1 MRFLADEAFDGRIV
15 RGLRRNLPELDLLR
29 IQDTGLRTFHDRLI
43 LEHAAEMDRVLLT
56 HDIRTMPGFAY
67 DRLAKGLP
75 MPGVILVTQNYP
87 IRTAIQ
93 EIAYRSLRRARRV
106 SKQGETTALLILR
119 L

>member
-1 MRFLADEAFDGRIV
+1 MMRFLADEAFDGRIV

-93 EIAYRSLRRARRV
+93 EIA
-106 SKQGETTALLILR
+106 LIAHCVEPAELVNKVKR
-119 L
+119 LPF